1 MTWRVAAALA
11 VAGLAVFLG
20 TSRGASTPPAA
31 VRIPLAAGLP
41 SFAPGR
47 QLSLMRVEI
56 PAGTSFAPHRHPGM
70 QVAYVVSG
78 TLSYNVYRGSVRVYR
93 GPADGSQTLV
103 RTISAGHSGSIGP
116 GEWLVE
122 TPSVWHAGGNRGTKP
137 VEILLAALLSSK
149 QPVAIPV
156 KP

>member
-1 MTWRVAAALA
+1 VTTALA
-11 VAGLAVFLG
+11 LTGLAVFLG
-20 TSRGASTPPAA
+20 TSRGGSTPPAA
-31 VRIPLAAGLP
+31 VRIPLATGFP
-41 SFAPGR
+41 SFTPGR
-47 QLSLMRVEI
+47 QLTLMRVEI

-78 TLSYNVYRGSVRVYR
+78 TLSYTVYRGSVRVYS
-93 GPADGSQTLV
+93 GPADGSQKLV
-103 RTISAGHSGSIGP
+103 RTIAAGHSGSIGP

-149 QPVAIPV
+149 LPVAIPV

>member
-1 MTWRVAAALA
+1 VKRA
-11 VAGLAVFLG
+11 VALVAITGLAAFLG
-20 TSRGASTPPAA
+20 ASRASTPPAP
-31 VRIPLAAGLP
+31 VRIPLAAGFP

-56 PAGTSFAPHRHPGM
+56 PPHTSLAPHRHPGM

-78 TLSYNVYRGSVRVYR
+78 TLSYTVYRGAVEVYR
-93 GPADGSQTLV
+93 GLADGTQRLV
-103 RTISAGHSGSIGP
+103 RTIAAGRSGSIGP

-122 TPSVWHAGGNRGTKP
+122 SPGVWHAGGNRGSKP
-137 VEILLAALLSSK
+137 VVILLSALLAAK

-156 KP
+156 NP

>member
-1 MTWRVAAALA
+1 VITALA
-11 VAGLAVFLG
+11 LTGLAVFLG
-20 TSRGASTPPAA
+20 TSRGGSAPPAA
-31 VRIPLAAGLP
+31 VRMPLATGFP

-47 QLSLMRVEI
+47 QLTLMRVEI

-78 TLSYNVYRGSVRVYR
+78 TLSYTVYRGSVKVYS
-93 GPADGSQTLV
+93 GPADGSQKLV
-103 RTISAGHSGSIGP
+103 RTIAAGHSGSIGP

-149 QPVAIPV
+149 LPVAIPV

>member
-1 MTWRVAAALA
+1 VKWRVTGVL
-11 VAGLAVFLG
+11 VLAGLAVFLG
-20 TSRGASTPPAA
+20 TSRGSSTPPAA
-31 VRIPLAAGLP
+31 VRIPLATGFPA
-41 SFAPGR
+41 FAPGR

-56 PAGTSFAPHRHPGM
+56 PPGTSFAPHRHPGM

-78 TLSYNVYRGSVRVYR
+78 TLSYTVYRGAVRVYK
-93 GPADGSQTLV
+93 GPADGTQTLV
-103 RTISAGHSGSIGP
+103 KTIAAGHSGSIAP

-122 TPSVWHAGGNRGTKP
+122 TPDVWHAGGNRGRKP

-156 KP
+156 TP